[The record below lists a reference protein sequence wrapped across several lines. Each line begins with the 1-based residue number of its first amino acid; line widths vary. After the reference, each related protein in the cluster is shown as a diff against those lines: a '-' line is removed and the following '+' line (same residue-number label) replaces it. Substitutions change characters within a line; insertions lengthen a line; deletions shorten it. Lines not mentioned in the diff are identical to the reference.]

1 MSIKLLLFKDRL
13 PLMNKA
19 LDAYSRRIKVTSE
32 NIANAFTIG
41 YKPKEV
47 MFEELFL
54 NEKNNLKLELTNE
67 KHISPKETI
76 EPKEVIADVPEGEEF
91 YSGANPVNIDKEMAK
106 LAETQ
111 IRFRFVARL
120 VRRYFS
126 GLNSAISG
134 TREI

>member
-1 MSIKLLLFKDRL
+1 MPIKFLLFKDRL

-19 LDAYSRRIKVTSE
+19 LDAYSLRMRVIGE
-32 NIANAFTIG
+32 NIANVNTIG

-47 MFEELFL
+47 KFEEFFKA
-54 NEKNNLKLELTNE
+54 EQNNIKMS
-67 KHISPKETI
+67 ISDQGHLVPKEEPEPEII
-76 EPKEVIADVPEGEEF
+76 ESEIPIGEELQT
-91 YSGANPVNIDKEMAK
+91 GANAVNIDKEMAK

-126 GLNSAISG
+126 GLNSAITG
-134 TREI
+134 TREM